1 MEVIREK
8 GDFEKRRGPG
18 RGCILQTSIGFH
30 FYNKES
36 CIELKFSV

>member
-8 GDFEKRRGPG
+8 GDFEKRRGFG
-18 RGCILQTSIGFH
+18 RGCILWIFIGFY

-36 CIELKFSV
+36 CIELKFFV